1 MDKVGGCENME
12 DFLADI
18 EEYCDKLG
26 EIMTRYYVEYDLRP
40 LEMKNA
46 IVRNIDRRKI
56 AVDLDHD

>member
-1 MDKVGGCENME
+1 ME

-18 EEYCDKLG
+18 EEHCDILA
-26 EIMTRYYVEYDLRP
+26 EIMTRYYVEYNLRP

-56 AVDLDHD
+56 AIDLDHD

>member
-1 MDKVGGCENME
+1 ME

-26 EIMTRYYVEYDLRP
+26 EIMTRYYVECDLQP
-40 LEMKNA
+40 QVMKNA

-56 AVDLDHD
+56 EINFDDED